1 MHVVTTSSP
10 HACSDHPHLWN
21 ALFSA
26 ERACGLAAQ
35 IASQVNNFLAGH
47 ETTAAA
53 LAFMVYHIASNP
65 AAEARLLAEVD
76 AFGRDDSRRPGPGAL
91 HYSLLVLLSPA
102 LLVLLCCQLLACSAQ
117 PFCLKWTLS
126 PLLWTP
132 LCCSCPHAAASSPV
146 SISATPY
153 PAGAADPEPLSH
165 LVQTLCSSRTWRR

>member
-76 AFGRDDSRRPGPGAL
+76 AFGRDAVPTVDDLARVRCIIRFWFCFRL
-91 HYSLLVLLSPA
+91 HCSSCSAVNCSHA
-102 LLVLLCCQLLACSAQ
+102 LLN
-117 PFCLKWTLS
+117 LS
-126 PLLWTP
+126 
-132 LCCSCPHAAASSPV
+132 V
-146 SISATPY
+146 
-153 PAGAADPEPLSH
+153 
-165 LVQTLCSSRTWRR
+165 